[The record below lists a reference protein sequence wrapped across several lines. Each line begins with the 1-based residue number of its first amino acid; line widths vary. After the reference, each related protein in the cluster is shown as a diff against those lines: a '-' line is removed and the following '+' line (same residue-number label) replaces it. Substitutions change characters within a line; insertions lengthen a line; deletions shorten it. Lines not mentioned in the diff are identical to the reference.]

1 MLYSRIR
8 PDGQTRNWCRHG
20 DTVPALRP
28 SLPDKHVLAAL
39 LGAFARAEPAPRDV
53 AGLLRFP
60 EHPVEVVTPTADPK
74 MTKTQHFAVHPR
86 KLPWPDFADVA
97 GAAGFVIG
105 EHFLS
110 PIEHVPADWR
120 RT

>member
-1 MLYSRIR
+1 MFLSRIETC
-8 PDGQTRNWCRHG
+8 GETRNWCQHSDG
-20 DTVPALRP
+20 VPALRP
-28 SLPDKHVLAAL
+28 GFPDKHVLAAL

-60 EHPVEVVTPTADPK
+60 EHPVEVVSPTADPK
-74 MTKTQHFAVHPR
+74 MTKTQRFAVHPC

-97 GAAGFVIG
+97 GGKGFVVG
-105 EHFLS
+105 EHFLK
-110 PIEHVPADWR
+110 PIERVPSDWR